1 MPSPILLKKLLR
13 IEKKLTSVIASEKL
27 EPPSW
32 YDNLLVAITTL
43 EQGYFKKFQTIF
55 CSLNIKYA
63 LVWKFTLLNQQI
75 LTSILSNLEKLQ
87 AEICSEKYEDS
98 LSVHPNVNVILGIIG
113 AILLISGMF
122 LAWWSLGLFRA
133 DSFGALGLTFVV
145 VGALGLT
152 FVVVGIIILVILA
165 GTLIMGFVVGF
176 A

>member
-13 IEKKLTSVIASEKL
+13 IEKKLTSVIDSEKL

-32 YDNLLVAITTL
+32 YDNLWVAITTL
-43 EQGYFKKFQTIF
+43 EKGYFKKFQTIF

-63 LVWKFTLLNQQI
+63 LVWKFTSLNQQI
-75 LTSILSNLEKLQ
+75 LNSILSNLEKLQ
-87 AEICSEKYEDS
+87 EEICSEKYEDS
-98 LSVHPNVNVILGIIG
+98 LSVHTNVNVILGIIG

-122 LAWWSLGLFRA
+122 LAWWPLGLFRA
-133 DSFGALGLTFVV
+133 DSF
-145 VGALGLT
+145 GALGLT

-165 GTLIMGFVVGF
+165 GTLIMEFVVGF